1 MEKFLSNP
9 GFQHLIENI
18 FWNLDFEDL
27 KMCAQINQS
36 CKEILKHPIF
46 CLAKFQ
52 HLSNKNRKDWM
63 IAIKSLRNPDKGIAI
78 ISYLKWNFKKETVD
92 PPCYSSSAVQDDFRK
107 KIWECCL
114 KKESS
119 DEAAEIVK
127 MLAPLTYDL
136 DTSNEWGETPISLAA
151 CKGHTKI
158 VKILAPLTENPNAS
172 DIYGETPIN
181 FTQNKEI
188 LSILKPYKN
197 SAKRTRISED

>member
-1 MEKFLSNP
+1 MEKILSNP
-9 GFQHLIENI
+9 GFQHLIENF

-107 KIWECCL
+107 KIWECCENL
-114 KKESS
+114 KWS
-119 DEAAEIVK
+119 DEDA
-127 MLAPLTYDL
+127 
-136 DTSNEWGETPISLAA
+136 N
-151 CKGHTKI
+151 I
-158 VKILAPLTENPNAS
+158 VKILAPLTDNPNAPNEF
-172 DIYGETPIN
+172 GKTPIHMVLSN
-181 FTQNKEI
+181 PGPFGKE
-188 LSILKPYKN
+188 S
-197 SAKRTRISED
+197 